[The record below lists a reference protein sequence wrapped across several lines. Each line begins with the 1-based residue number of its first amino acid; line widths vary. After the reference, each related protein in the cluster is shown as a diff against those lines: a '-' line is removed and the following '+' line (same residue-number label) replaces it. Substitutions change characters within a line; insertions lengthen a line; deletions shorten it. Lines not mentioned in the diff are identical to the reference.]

1 MSSQGSPLIGIGS
14 GRPDSA
20 PEPTVSRVDEQ
31 IVEFVSDSGEGAQ
44 TAGQLFGTVSARMGN
59 GVWTVE
65 IIPAEIEP
73 PLRSR
78 SGASGNRIRIAS
90 HPVTN
95 MGQAADVVVAFNEQV
110 LYSRIDV
117 GALREGTLIFLEN
130 VWADD
135 PDETVRE
142 QYAAAKQDF
151 AERGYR
157 VIEVPMDAECRRL
170 VPDPRRGKNM
180 WAVGLLCWIYDRDLE
195 LVRAE
200 IERRLGK
207 KGEQVVSAGI
217 AILQAGYDWGRRH
230 VDFRFEV
237 PAHPTPRSMV
247 VMNGNQATALGIM
260 AAGIEVCAMY
270 PITPATSISHF
281 LAAHFHEVGGIVHQA
296 EDEIAAIGFAL
307 GASYAGKTAVTVTS
321 GPGLCLKTEFLA
333 LAVMAELP
341 LVVVVVQRGSPSTG
355 LPTRVEQ
362 GDLLATVH
370 GEPGDAPKIVIA
382 PSNIEECFHFVI
394 TARKLAEMFRMPVV
408 VLTDAN
414 LATGQQP
421 FPRPLV
427 AEDWLAPP
435 IDRSDWDPE
444 LRPYDW
450 DPRTGLSRRPV
461 PGQRG
466 GGYTLTGLAH
476 DEESHVAY
484 ESSVNQRSMTM
495 RSRKLITL
503 QRTLK
508 RPRVHGDEEG
518 DLLIVG
524 WGSTRGAIEEAVD
537 RVRADDERVSS
548 LCLRFLS
555 PLEPGLKSI
564 FRRFRKVM
572 TIELNY
578 SDDADDPLV
587 HHENRRLSQLARIL
601 RNNTL
606 VDVDCWSRVPG
617 VPLSPGRIEHVIRH
631 ELKQLNK
638 GTVQDSPLSEWE
650 DDVALQ
656 G

>member
-1 MSSQGSPLIGIGS
+1 LIGIGEPAP
-14 GRPDSA
+14 GPP
-20 PEPTVSRVDEQ
+20 PEPKVTEVDQQ

-73 PLRSR
+73 PHRSR
-78 SGASGNRIRIAS
+78 SGASGNRIRIAGR
-90 HPVTN
+90 PVTN
-95 MGQAADVVVAFNEQV
+95 MGEAADVVVAFNEQV

-117 GALREGTLIFLEN
+117 GALREGTLIFLESK
-130 VWADD
+130 WADD
-135 PDETVRE
+135 EDEAVRKE
-142 QYAAAKQDF
+142 YAEATQDF

-157 VIEVPMDAECRRL
+157 VIEVPMDAECRRI

-180 WAVGLLCWIYDRDLE
+180 WAVGLLCWVLERDLE
-195 LVRAE
+195 MVRAE
-200 IERRLGK
+200 VERRLGK
-207 KGEQVVSAGI
+207 KGEKVVAVNL
-217 AILQAGYDWGRRH
+217 ALVQAGYEWGRYNAP
-230 VDFRFEV
+230 FRYRV
-237 PAHPTPRSMV
+237 PATRNDESMV

-260 AAGIEVCAMY
+260 ASGIEVCAMY
-270 PITPATSISHF
+270 PITPATSVSHF

-296 EDEIAAIGFAL
+296 EDEISAIGFAL
-307 GASYAGKTAVTVTS
+307 GSAYAGKTTVTVTS
-321 GPGLCLKTEFLA
+321 GPGLSLKTEFIG

-341 LVVVVVQRGSPSTG
+341 LVIVVVQRGSPSTG

-370 GEPGDAPKIVIA
+370 GEPGDAPKIVLA

-421 FPRPLV
+421 FRRPT
-427 AEDWLAPP
+427 AREDWLAPP
-435 IDRSDWDPE
+435 IDQSDWNPD

-450 DPRTGLSRRPV
+450 DPRTGLSRRPI

-466 GGYTLTGLAH
+466 GGYILTGLAH
-476 DEESHVAY
+476 DESSSVAY
-484 ESSVNQRSMTM
+484 ESSVNQRSMAM
-495 RSRKLITL
+495 RSRKLITM

-508 RPRVHGDEEG
+508 PPRVYGDRDG

-524 WGSTRGAIEEAVD
+524 WGSTRGAIEEAID
-537 RVRADDERVSS
+537 HLRAEGNRVSS
-548 LCLRFLS
+548 ICLRFLS
-555 PLEPGLKSI
+555 PLEPGLKEI
-564 FRRFRKVM
+564 FRRFRKVL

-587 HHENRRLSQLARIL
+587 QRQNRRLSQLTRIL
-601 RNNTL
+601 RNTTL
-606 VDVDCWSRVPG
+606 IDVDCWSRVPG
-617 VPLSPGRIEHVIRH
+617 VPLAPGTIESVIRRH
-631 ELKQLNK
+631 LQELETRKE
-638 GTVQDSPLSEWE
+638 T
-650 DDVALQ
+650 
-656 G
+656 